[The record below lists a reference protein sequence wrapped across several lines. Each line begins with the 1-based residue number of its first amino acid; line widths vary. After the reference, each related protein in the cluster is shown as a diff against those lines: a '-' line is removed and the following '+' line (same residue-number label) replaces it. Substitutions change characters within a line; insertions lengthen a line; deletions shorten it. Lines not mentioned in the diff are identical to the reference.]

1 MAERKPERSPERQPE
16 RKPERKKGRH
26 AYEGLDRVVQEKA
39 RLSILTALLA
49 RPGGVVFV
57 DLKELCSLTDGNL
70 SRHLTVLQEAGLV
83 ELWKGSDTRSSRTQ
97 TLIRLSRGGRAQFL
111 AYLEELERVI
121 RDARAGAVREP
132 GPAPSPSGWSPA

>member
-26 AYEGLDRVVQEKA
+26 AYEGLDRVVHEKA